1 MTIPEALVNPAE
13 LFLHIPQTSHLYTP
27 WRGRSEIWKYFK
39 LKEDDE
45 SHKRW
50 AVCNKCPK
58 SILFVGATSNL
69 WGHMRVELPITLINN
84 EFIFRRHPTSTHP
97 QEPSH
102 KSGNTLNSRKM
113 RKWPRGGLCVP
124 SVQIL

>member
-1 MTIPEALVNPAE
+1 MLTPLKISPSSSNPAE

-27 WRGRSEIWKYFK
+27 SRGRSEIWKYFK

-45 SHKRW
+45 SHKKR

-69 WGHMRVELPITLINN
+69 WGHMRVVHSIENK
-84 EFIFRRHPTSTHP
+84 RSS
-97 QEPSH
+97 Q
-102 KSGNTLNSRKM
+102 
-113 RKWPRGGLCVP
+113 
-124 SVQIL
+124 